1 MVMLTL
7 TLATLDDAATVA
19 MLMTALNET
28 VGPSGVRTAVTE
40 NITVTPDQARRRIE
54 AMSATE
60 QVLLAFGDGAPAGL
74 LSLRIVPYL
83 SQDVPY
89 AEVTELIVLTEH
101 RRHGVATLLMAQA
114 EFLARQRDCTAVQVR
129 AWHDN
134 EDARPF
140 YRAAGF
146 EPLEVGF
153 VKYLPPRSSSK
164 RRRAEG

>member
-1 MVMLTL
+1 MLTL
-7 TLATLDDAATVA
+7 TTATHDDAATVA
-19 MLMTALNET
+19 LLMTGLNET
-28 VGPSGVRTAVTE
+28 GGPSGVRDDTVGDV
-40 NITVTPDQARRRIE
+40 TVTPDQARRRIE

-60 QVLLAFGDGAPAGL
+60 QVLLAFVDDAPAGL

-89 AEVTELIVLTEH
+89 AEVTELIVLEQH
-101 RRHGVATLLMAQA
+101 RRHAVATLLLAEA
-114 EFLARQRDCTAVQVR
+114 EFRARQRGCTALQVR
-129 AWHDN
+129 TEHDN
-134 EDARPF
+134 QAAQPF

-153 VKYLPPRSSSK
+153 VKYLAPKSSSK

>member
-1 MVMLTL
+1 MATLTL
-7 TLATLDDAATVA
+7 TSATRDDAATVA

-28 VGPSGVRTAVTE
+28 VGPSGLRTAATE
-40 NITVTPDQARRRIE
+40 IVTVTPDQARHRIE
-54 AMSATE
+54 EMSASE
-60 QVLLAFGDGAPAGL
+60 QVILAFVDDAPAGL

-89 AEVTELIVLTEH
+89 AEVTELMVLAEH
-101 RRHGVATLLMAQA
+101 RRCGVATLLVAEA
-114 EFLARQRDCTAVQVR
+114 EFRARQRGCTALQVR
-129 AWHDN
+129 AWHNN
-134 EDARPF
+134 EGAQSF

-153 VKYLPPRSSSK
+153 VKYTAPKSSSR

>member
-1 MVMLTL
+1 
-7 TLATLDDAATVA
+7 
-19 MLMTALNET
+19 
-28 VGPSGVRTAVTE
+28 
-40 NITVTPDQARRRIE
+40 
-54 AMSATE
+54 MSATE

-101 RRHGVATLLMAQA
+101 RRQGIATLLMAQA
-114 EFLARQRDCTAVQVR
+114 EFLARQRGCTAVQVR
-129 AWHDN
+129 AWHNN
-134 EDARPF
+134 EDAHSF

-153 VKYLPPRSSSK
+153 VKYLAARSSSK